1 MKQSELK
8 QLIKEAISDMA
19 GNDSSMNMGQ
29 ENVIKYYVSKLRKFE
44 QDNTADMADLKNLE
58 TAINMYHKELLNKI
72 KYNYY

>member
-44 QDNTADMADLKNLE
+44 QDNTADMADLKNLK
-58 TAINMYHKELLNKI
+58 TAMDMYYKELINKI
-72 KYNYY
+72 R

>member
-19 GNDSSMNMGQ
+19 GNDSPMNMGQ
-29 ENVIKYYVSKLRKFE
+29 NNVIKYYLSKLRKFE

-58 TAINMYHKELLNKI
+58 TAVNLYHKELLNKI
-72 KYNYY
+72 K

>member
-72 KYNYY
+72 R

>member
-19 GNDSSMNMGQ
+19 GNDSYMNMGQ
-29 ENVIKYYVSKLRKFE
+29 KNVIKYYVSKLRKFE

-58 TAINMYHKELLNKI
+58 TAVNMYHKELINKI
-72 KYNYY
+72 K

>member
-29 ENVIKYYVSKLRKFE
+29 NNVIKYYLSKLRKFE
-44 QDNTADMADLKNLE
+44 QDNTADMADLKNLK
-58 TAINMYHKELLNKI
+58 TAMDMYYKELINKI
-72 KYNYY
+72 R

>member
-19 GNDSSMNMGQ
+19 GNDSPMNMGQ
-29 ENVIKYYVSKLRKFE
+29 NNVIKYYLSKLRKFE

-58 TAINMYHKELLNKI
+58 TAVNMYHKELINKI
-72 KYNYY
+72 R

>member
-72 KYNYY
+72 K

>member
-19 GNDSSMNMGQ
+19 GNDSPMNMGQ
-29 ENVIKYYVSKLRKFE
+29 NNVIKYYLSKLRKFE

-58 TAINMYHKELLNKI
+58 TAINMYHKELINKI
-72 KYNYY
+72 R

>member
-58 TAINMYHKELLNKI
+58 TAINMYHKELINKI
-72 KYNYY
+72 K

>member
-58 TAINMYHKELLNKI
+58 TAINMYHKELINKI
-72 KYNYY
+72 R

>member
-19 GNDSSMNMGQ
+19 GNDSPINMGQ
-29 ENVIKYYVSKLRKFE
+29 NNVIKYYLSKLRKFE

-58 TAINMYHKELLNKI
+58 TAINMYHKELINKI
-72 KYNYY
+72 K

>member
-19 GNDSSMNMGQ
+19 GNDSPMNMGQ
-29 ENVIKYYVSKLRKFE
+29 ENVIKYYLSKLRKFE

-58 TAINMYHKELLNKI
+58 TAINMYHKELINKI
-72 KYNYY
+72 R